1 MASSFWRSRRNQRR
15 ARRAELLRV
24 KANSTSRK
32 VWLGRALTALLL
44 AVVGTL
50 ALHYGFRSWTSLR
63 DGVLLSP
70 KFFGLR
76 SITVNTNLVWLT
88 PANIIHWTGVR
99 LGDNLLALDLD
110 RIKRDL
116 ELVPQIEEAALERVL
131 PDLLRIHVRERQ
143 PLARIRSVASEVGHL
158 RPTTYF
164 LDVHARVMPPLVAG
178 RPDLETAYAS
188 LPVIAGLGSRG
199 LRVGGEL
206 GSPTVRAALELVRL
220 FPYSAMAGQT
230 RLLTVD
236 VADPEVLQVTTA
248 EGAEIK
254 LPLTELEW
262 HLHRWRSV
270 HEAGARLG
278 RQLHWLDLSMTNN
291 CPALWQPE
299 PPPPPAPPPPG
310 ELTQLKQRHV

>member
-32 VWLGRALTALLL
+32 VWVLRVLTALGL

-63 DGVLLSP
+63 DGVFLSP

-88 PANIIHWTGVR
+88 PTEVIHWTGVS

-110 RIKRDL
+110 RIRRDL
-116 ELVPQIEEAALERVL
+116 ELVPQVEEAALERVL

-143 PLARIRSVASEVGHL
+143 PLARIRGVATEVGQL

-164 LDVHARVMPPLVAG
+164 LDAHARVMPPLVAG

-188 LPVIAGLGSRG
+188 LPVIAGLGSHG

-206 GSPTVRAALELVRL
+206 GSPGVRAALELVRV
-220 FPYSAMAGQT
+220 FPYSAMSGQT
-230 RLLTVD
+230 CLLTVD
-236 VADPEVLQVTTA
+236 VADPEVLQVTTR
-248 EGAEIK
+248 EGAEIT
-254 LPLTELEW
+254 LPLTQVEW
-262 HLHRWRSV
+262 QLHRWRLV
-270 HEAGARLG
+270 HEAAARLG

-291 CPALWQPE
+291 CPALWQPDPPE
-299 PPPPPAPPPPG
+299 PPAAPLPG